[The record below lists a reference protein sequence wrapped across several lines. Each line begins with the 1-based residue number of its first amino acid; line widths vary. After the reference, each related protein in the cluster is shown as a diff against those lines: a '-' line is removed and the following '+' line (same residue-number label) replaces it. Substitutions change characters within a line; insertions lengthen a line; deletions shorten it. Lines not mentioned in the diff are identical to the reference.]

1 MAALFLKIL
10 NMSISASWMVLAV
23 LLARFCLK
31 KAPKWISVLLWAL
44 VGLRLICPFSIQ
56 SAFSLIPNAQTIPAE
71 IMMDHTPAIQT
82 GVPALDSAVNP
93 VISQSFTP
101 SPGASANPLQIW
113 IPVGANLWLLGVAV
127 MLVYAAISYLRL
139 KLRNREA
146 TLYKENI
153 YFSDHAAPFVLGI
166 FKPMIY
172 LPYQI
177 GEGELEYVIAHEKA
191 HIQRKDHWW
200 KPLGFLVLSLHW
212 LNPVVWLAYILFC
225 RDIELACDEKVV
237 KDLSSAQRADYS
249 SALLACGTG
258 HGRVSPCP
266 LAFGEGSL
274 KLRVKA
280 VLYYKKPTLWVLIL
294 ALVLCAAIALCC
306 LTDPGSQ
313 PGSFDPYTIP
323 VFSFDLEAWENRGDQ
338 IKSKLDMPQDSVFR
352 ITETDGIMYYR
363 GTQSAPIPGV
373 INDEE
378 AVAKAENYLEQL
390 GLLPQDA
397 YRTRVIYQYRSGM
410 ISSGAGAQKT
420 EVVSIR
426 VFFYRVYRGTDVVTD
441 RNDGITL
448 WFDGQGLYS
457 LQYLWRELHPGEL
470 PKTEKPITAEKA
482 RQIYIDYMSAAH
494 TDHWDA
500 SQELTLQQVYASFD
514 EQMRPCW
521 QISQGEAYENPVYID
536 MFTGKILY
544 A

>member
-1 MAALFLKIL
+1 MAELFLKAL

-23 LLARFCLK
+23 LIARLCLK
-31 KAPKWISVLLWAL
+31 KAPKWISVFLWAL
-44 VGLRLICPFSIQ
+44 VGFRLLCPFSVE
-56 SAFSLIPNAQTIPAE
+56 SNFSLIPSGETVPAE
-71 IMMDHTPAIQT
+71 IMMAPAPAVQT
-82 GVPALDSAVNP
+82 GVSALDSVVNP
-93 VISQSFTP
+93 VISQSF
-101 SPGASANPLQIW
+101 SPNLGDSANPLQIW
-113 IPVGANLWLLGVAV
+113 IPVSANLWLLGIAV
-127 MLVYAAISYLRL
+127 MLVYAVVSYLRL
-139 KLRNREA
+139 KLRIREA
-146 TLYKENI
+146 TLYTENV
-153 YFSDHAAPFVLGI
+153 YFSEISSPFVLGI
-166 FKPMIY
+166 VKPMIF
-172 LPYQI
+172 LPYHI
-177 GEGELEYVIAHEKA
+177 GGEKIEYVVAHEKA
-191 HIQRKDHWW
+191 HILRKDHWW
-200 KPLGFLVLSLHW
+200 KPTGFLVLSVHW
-212 LNPVVWLAYILFC
+212 FNPVVWLAYILFC

-237 KDLSSAQRADYS
+237 KNLSSAQRADYS
-249 SALLACGTG
+249 AALVSCSTVQ
-258 HGRVSPCP
+258 RQFSPCP

-274 KLRVKA
+274 KARVKA

-352 ITETDGIMYYR
+352 ITETNGIMYYR

-457 LQYLWRELHPGEL
+457 LQYLWRELHSGEL

-500 SQELTLQQVYASFD
+500 SQELTQQQVYASFD

-536 MFTGKILY
+536 MFTGEILY